1 MNALP
6 QKLEGRDPS
15 HLLYF
20 PSMNLAALCHS
31 IDKTVKR
38 SISAQTRRQF
48 NGDPCT
54 LVKHKRYGF
63 VLPQTEEGT
72 ELFD

>member
-1 MNALP
+1 MNALS

-31 IDKTVKR
+31 INKTVKR
-38 SISAQTRRQF
+38 SISTQTRRQF
-48 NGDPCT
+48 HDDQCT
-54 LVKHKRYGF
+54 LVNHKRHEL

-72 ELFD
+72 ELSD

>member
-1 MNALP
+1 MP
-6 QKLEGRDPS
+6 FPRRLEGSDPS

-20 PSMNLAALCHS
+20 TSMNLAALCHS
-31 IDKTVKR
+31 INETVKR

-48 NGDPCT
+48 NGDQCT
-54 LVKHKRYGF
+54 LVNHKRHGF

-72 ELFD
+72 ELSN